1 MDLVNNGDKER
12 LGQYVRMVQKN
23 RYAPLRG
30 RVHIEGLGRNM
41 LVQRSYGGYRRGHD
55 IIIKYAPFNWLGLKR
70 IAPFHQR
77 VQDAVDKLQLEC
89 DDEMRQTIREFEMN
103 QQLNPRTPPTP
114 PQGGSGVPPKTTT
127 EVKKMEAKELNKRVK
142 IFRASKEA
150 IVDSVQRLYKYIDI
164 VQHQELPEGYEVL
177 GVTYNPAYRA
187 FDFVVAH
194 ESFPMVGEGCKLEII
209 GEDMATHTY
218 MVKPYRDNGYLPQT
232 MAPED
237 ARL

>member
-55 IIIKYAPFNWLGLKR
+55 IIIKCAPFNWLGLKR

-89 DDEMRQTIREFEMN
+89 DDEMRQTIQEFEMN
-103 QQLNPRTPPTP
+103 QQLNPRPPSTP
-114 PQGGSGVPPKTTT
+114 PQGGSGVPQKPKMRQNN
-127 EVKKMEAKELNKRVK
+127 MEEKELYKRVK
-142 IFRASKEA
+142 IYRASREA
-150 IVDSVQRLYKYIDI
+150 VLDTVQRMCKYRDV
-164 VQHQELPEGYEVL
+164 VQHQELPEGHIVL
-177 GVTYNPAYRA
+177 SVQYNYQCNS
-187 FDFVVAH
+187 FDFFIAH
-194 ESFPMVGEGCKLEII
+194 ESFDVVAEGGEVPYWENAAELMTE
-209 GEDMATHTY
+209 TY
-218 MVKPYRDNGYLPQT
+218 EVKPIGNYPPGSD
-232 MAPED
+232 E
-237 ARL
+237 

>member
-1 MDLVNNGDKER
+1 MDLVNNGDKE
-12 LGQYVRMVQKN
+12 LLVQYVRMVQKN
-23 RYAPLRG
+23 RYTPLRG
-30 RVHIEGLGRNM
+30 RVHIEALGRNV

-127 EVKKMEAKELNKRVK
+127 EVKKMEAKELNRRVK
-142 IFRASKEA
+142 IYRASREA
-150 IVDSVQRLYKYIDI
+150 VLDTVQRMCKYRDV
-164 VQHQELPEGYEVL
+164 VQHQQLPEGYIVL
-177 GVTYNPAYRA
+177 SVQYNYQCNS
-187 FDFVVAH
+187 FDFFVAH
-194 ESFPMVGEGCKLEII
+194 ESFDVVAEGCKVPYWENASELMTE
-209 GEDMATHTY
+209 TY
-218 MVKPYRDNGYLPQT
+218 EVKHLPEGA
-232 MAPED
+232 MKK
-237 ARL
+237 